1 MRQGEE
7 LGSWRELTQGR
18 PAKVWAL
25 EFISNAVRS
34 HWTGGIRE
42 VTWSGFK
49 VDKIRVAAGLR
60 RSGGGHSGASVALRT
75 DTQAVL

>member
-1 MRQGEE
+1 MEAGE
-7 LGSWRELTQGR
+7 SSRRVGR
-18 PAKVWAL
+18 AKVWAL